1 MTEVYR
7 SPAEG
12 QFGAAGAS
20 CENIFADRS
29 SSAGATGDAD
39 LKSVVIVS
47 AILLALVGYLA
58 SATSPNPSDHL
69 AGKVLIAIA
78 AGFVALAL
86 YAPPKVTASVYFG
99 SIALVIVAYSLP
111 MSFWRAVGLAKER
124 SSQNQDSGPSTRDS
138 E

>member
-1 MTEVYR
+1 
-7 SPAEG
+7 
-12 QFGAAGAS
+12 
-20 CENIFADRS
+20 
-29 SSAGATGDAD
+29 

-58 SATSPNPSDHL
+58 SSTSPNPSDHL